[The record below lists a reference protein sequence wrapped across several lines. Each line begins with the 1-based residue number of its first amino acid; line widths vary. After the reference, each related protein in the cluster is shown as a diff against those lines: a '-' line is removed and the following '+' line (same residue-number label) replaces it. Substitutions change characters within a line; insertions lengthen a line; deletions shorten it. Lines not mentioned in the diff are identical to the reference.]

1 MIEFK
6 NVQISYGDF
15 IAIKDLSLKINEG
28 EFFTLLGPSGC
39 GKTTT
44 LRGLVGLTDLSSGS
58 IEIRGKSMNDVSI
71 EKRGIGVVF
80 QNYALFPTMSVYENI
95 IFGLKVRKESKEV
108 IKQKVLEVCE
118 MVDLKELHLSKNIS
132 ELSGGQQQR
141 VAIARSLILRPDIL
155 VLDEPLSN
163 LDAALRQQLRVE
175 LKLLQKNLNITTVY
189 VTHDQEEALT
199 LSDRIA
205 VFNHG
210 VIEQVGTSVEIYNT
224 PQTEFVANFIGQINT
239 FSDNLLEDLK
249 GSSLVPEDTRIASI
263 RPENVRI
270 NYDSGKFKAVITNVD
285 FTGFYTVI
293 HLELLGC
300 KFKVIEVQSNPKH
313 EVHNEVYIDFDK
325 DKILCY

>member
-6 NVQISYGDF
+6 NAQINYGDF
-15 IAIKDLSLKINEG
+15 VAIKDLSLKIEEG

-44 LRGLVGLTDLSSGS
+44 LRGLVGLNELSAGTV
-58 IEIRGKSMNDVSI
+58 EIRGKSMNNIAI

-95 IFGLKVRKESKEV
+95 IFGLKVRKERKENIKAKV
-108 IKQKVLEVCE
+108 IEVCE

-224 PQTEFVANFIGQINT
+224 PKTEFVANFIGQINT
-239 FSDNLLEDLK
+239 FSDNLRDRLIQEKD
-249 GSSLVPEDTRIASI
+249 VPETVNTVSI

-270 NYDSGKFKAVITNVD
+270 NYDRGRFKAVITNVD

-293 HLELLGC
+293 HLELEGC
-300 KFKVIEVQSNPKH
+300 KFKVIEVQSNPRH
-313 EVHNEVYIDFDK
+313 EVFNEVYIEFEK
-325 DKILCY
+325 ENILCY